1 MTASLISLQNSDVM
15 SPRNVCSY
23 EATTRSF
30 KFVIFITF
38 KSCDKTCLVKTTGFS
53 QNLQEKVDAE
63 DFLKSVAGLMTVTLL
78 KRDSSA
84 GFFI

>member
-1 MTASLISLQNSDVM
+1 MTVPLISLQNSDVM

-38 KSCDKTCLVKTTGFS
+38 KSCDNTCLDKKTGFY
-53 QNLQEKVDAE
+53 QNLQEEVDAE
-63 DFLKSVAGLMTVTLL
+63 DFLKRVAGLLTVTLL